1 MRRRRTRVP
10 EDIEATIAANLAHWR
25 WLDPAERARLV
36 EDTGWILDNKH
47 WEAAS
52 GFGMDDTVRVVI
64 AAQAALLILGLGTEH
79 YRAVSA
85 IVVHPTTTVTRGERP
100 GPVPGTR
107 RDDVQPIHGLAQDHR
122 GPVLIAWD
130 QALASARQP
139 ERGHNVVLHE
149 FAHKLDMLDDLVDG
163 TPPLPREDVQPWV
176 QALTPVYEA
185 LQAGE
190 HRPPL
195 RSYGA
200 TNPAE
205 MFAVA
210 TEAFFDRPVEL
221 LTNEPDLYG
230 VLAAYYR
237 QDPAARLR
245 RAGWAPDLGGAGRIG
260 DP

>member
-10 EDIEATIAANLAHWR
+10 HDTEATIAANLAHWR
-25 WLDPAERARLV
+25 GLDAGERQRLL
-36 EDTGWILDNKH
+36 EDTAWILDNKH
-47 WEAAS
+47 WEAAK
-52 GFGMDDTVRVVI
+52 GFTLDDTVRVVI
-64 AAQAALLILGLGTEH
+64 AAQAALLILGLSTDH

-85 IVVHPTTTVTRGERP
+85 IVVHPTTTVTRGERA

-107 RDDVQPIHGLAQDHR
+107 RDDVQPIHGLAQDRR

-163 TPPLPREDVQPWV
+163 TPPLPRQDVERWV
-176 QALTPVYEA
+176 QALTAVYEA
-185 LQAGE
+185 LGAGE
-190 HRPPL
+190 ARPPL

-210 TEAFFDRPVEL
+210 TEAFFDQPAEL
-221 LTNEPDLYG
+221 LANEPDLYG
-230 VLAAYYR
+230 VLADYYR

-245 RAGWAPDLGGAGRIG
+245 RT
-260 DP
+260 